1 MAIER
6 FSWPIEK
13 GATGS
18 IKPRTRS
25 KQFGDGYSQSV
36 SDGINNKVQSWPISY
51 TGSADR
57 VKEIIAFLDRHQG
70 AKAFLWTPPLG
81 ELGLYKCPDGYQ
93 PSHKGGA
100 VYSLA
105 ATFEQTFHP

>member
-6 FSWPIEK
+6 FTWQTEK
-13 GATGS
+13 GATGD
-18 IKPRTRS
+18 IKQRVRS

-36 SDGINNKVQSWPISY
+36 SDGINNKTQSWPISH
-51 TGSADR
+51 TGNAAR
-57 VKEIIAFLDRHQG
+57 IKEVIAFLDRHQG

-81 ELGLYKCPDGYQ
+81 ELGLYKCTGYQ
-93 PSHKGGA
+93 PANKGGS
-100 VYSLA
+100 VYTLT

>member
-6 FSWPIEK
+6 FTWSTEK
-13 GATGS
+13 GATGD
-18 IKPRTRS
+18 IKQRIRS
-25 KQFGDGYSQSV
+25 KGFGDGYSQSV
-36 SDGINNKVQSWPISY
+36 SDGINNKVQSWPVSY
-51 TGSADR
+51 TGTAAR
-57 VKEIIAFLDRHQG
+57 IKEIIVFLDRHKG

-81 ELGLYKCPDGYQ
+81 ELGLYKCPNGYQ

-100 VYSLA
+100 VYVLT